1 MRKRGVT
8 WSVTSEEK
16 KKHENEGLSDSV
28 TSATDGVVVVGSL
41 GTQSVVFFVLKGR
54 VRTQL

>member
-16 KKHENEGLSDSV
+16 KHENEGLLDSV
-28 TSATDGVVVVGSL
+28 TSATDGVVIVGSL
-41 GTQSVVFFVLKGR
+41 GTQSVFVFC
-54 VRTQL
+54 T

>member
-1 MRKRGVT
+1 VRKRGVT

-16 KKHENEGLSDSV
+16 KHENEGLLDSA

-41 GTQSVVFFVLKGR
+41 GTQSVSSLVLKGR

>member
-1 MRKRGVT
+1 MRKTGVT

-16 KKHENEGLSDSV
+16 KHENEGSLDSV

-41 GTQSVVFFVLKGR
+41 GTQSVLFFVLKGR
-54 VRTQL
+54 VCTQL